1 MYKRQPKYRVVIYLY
16 YYEGYKIEEIAGL
29 LHLRS
34 GTVGTRLARAKER
47 LKRILSEEDE
57 Q

>member
-1 MYKRQPKYRVVIYLY
+1 MALDPKYRVVIYLY